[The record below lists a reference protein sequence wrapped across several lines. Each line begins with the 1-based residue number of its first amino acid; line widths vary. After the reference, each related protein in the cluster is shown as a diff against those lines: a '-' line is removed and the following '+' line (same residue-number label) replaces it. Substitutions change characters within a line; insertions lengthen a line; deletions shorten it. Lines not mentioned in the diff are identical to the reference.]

1 VKAVWYESQ
10 GPADEV
16 LVLGDMPAP
25 EPGPGE
31 VAVAIHASG
40 VHPSD
45 VKTRRGYR
53 GPMAFARQIPH
64 SDGAGVIKA
73 VGAGVDKARV
83 GERVWVHSAAYKRAG
98 GTAAEIC
105 VLPAEFAHPLPDAIS
120 FAAGA
125 ALGIPAMTAH
135 RALFCAVGIG
145 NGGVGDKTVLVTGG
159 AGAVGHSAIQLARW
173 AGARAVIATVSSP
186 EKAEA
191 AIEAGADHV
200 IDYTRQ
206 DVIEAIRGAT
216 KGAGVDHIV
225 EVEFGGNLPVSLEVL
240 KPQGVLACYGSEKK
254 PRPALDFYPLMF
266 RNVRLQTIFMYEL
279 TPDQRRNAVA
289 DITHAIEAGAFT
301 PLIDSSFALEDT
313 AAAHARVESG
323 RTTGTVV
330 VTPSGQ

>member
-53 GPMAFARQIPH
+53 GPMTLPRQIPH

-73 VGAGVDKARV
+73 VGEGVDKARL
-83 GERVWVHSAAYKRAG
+83 GERVWVHNAAYKRAG

-105 VLPAEFAHPLPDAIS
+105 VLPGEFAHPLPDAIS

-186 EKAEA
+186 QKAEA

-216 KGAGVDHIV
+216 RNKGVDHIV

-240 KPQGVLACYGSEKK
+240 KPHGVLASYGSEKK

-279 TPDQRRNAVA
+279 TADQRRNAVA

-323 RTTGTVV
+323 RRRGTVV